1 MRKIKKQ
8 GVTEQIGCAFSVIGD
23 IECIAE
29 QLIIGE
35 EIFYRLINVLYRN
48 DFDFICVFFQIIA
61 VSRRHQNFFISQF
74 VSVFHAF
81 VGLGYRA
88 DFAR

>member
-23 IECIAE
+23 IECIPE

-35 EIFYRLINVLYRN
+35 EVFDCLINVLYRN
-48 DFDFICVFFQIIA
+48 DFDFIRVFFQIIA
-61 VSRRHQNFFISQF
+61 VSRRHHTSP
-74 VSVFHAF
+74 AT
-81 VGLGYRA
+81 
-88 DFAR
+88 D